1 MALIEAKANV
11 EAKAEAS
18 AVEGEEDLMHT
29 LTECHALHVMI
40 ARDVFCEEVYAL
52 LMRAGLRLSAACR
65 NKEGEEISGLLL
77 PRLLGNATATEEC
90 LDRLLGEEVQLMI
103 RSPGLAYALND
114 FLEVLSNLHR
124 DHEVLY
130 RCARDIDFLINGP
143 DVAAPTG
150 RIDEPPP
157 TALLFAAQV
166 GSCEAVRLL
175 LYAGASAT
183 QTMRQS
189 VQLGHG
195 RLALPAQ
202 AVHVACLRGD
212 MVMVEQLLFFGISPD
227 ITCSGKVYA
236 ADDVQA
242 AKELE
247 EWTGLTLVHLT
258 VLSRNY
264 DLVPT
269 LLQMDCFLETSAKRH
284 VGGSSM
290 SVTPLHLAV
299 LLEDAKGCSSLMDH
313 GAEVGE
319 AVRQAAFARRSLR
332 EMFGGSSP
340 IGLEDWVTAILQG
353 PETLRSLLDQRTNPN
368 KAFTW
373 PRDFESAKDLL
384 ENKSLSSP
392 ELTERLKTLST
403 GRSYFEG
410 VRPVQLAILFDQ
422 PWALQLLLEAGAA
435 FEGVVREVVLD
446 APEDPLL
453 QGMDLDPL
461 MLCVRAGTL
470 DMLEFLDQQQLLP
483 DVNTKLGLV
492 PDITPPFWPWK
503 GQGNQLL
510 WAWRGLTPLA
520 LAVLHHR
527 ADVAL
532 LLIRLGADML
542 MPLDHI
548 AIEVPKHYSIAD
560 NCFRGLTPLH
570 LCALLDLD
578 AIALAFVGEGSG
590 DVPLVFPNE
599 KRPPQFKE
607 LLGAT
612 CQQLW
617 ATLESDGN
625 PEKEP
630 WLWHDLTPLHLAI
643 IVKNYVTAEVL
654 IEASTPD
661 TLDILCSR
669 KDVENDSEISY
680 NRLIRKWQSLLATL
694 SLALPRL

>member
-1 MALIEAKANV
+1 
-11 EAKAEAS
+11 
-18 AVEGEEDLMHT
+18 
-29 LTECHALHVMI
+29 
-40 ARDVFCEEVYAL
+40 
-52 LMRAGLRLSAACR
+52 
-65 NKEGEEISGLLL
+65 
-77 PRLLGNATATEEC
+77 
-90 LDRLLGEEVQLMI
+90 
-103 RSPGLAYALND
+103 
-114 FLEVLSNLHR
+114 
-124 DHEVLY
+124 
-130 RCARDIDFLINGP
+130 
-143 DVAAPTG
+143 
-150 RIDEPPP
+150 
-157 TALLFAAQV
+157 
-166 GSCEAVRLL
+166 
-175 LYAGASAT
+175 
-183 QTMRQS
+183 
-189 VQLGHG
+189 
-195 RLALPAQ
+195 
-202 AVHVACLRGD
+202 
-212 MVMVEQLLFFGISPD
+212 
-227 ITCSGKVYA
+227 
-236 ADDVQA
+236 
-242 AKELE
+242 
-247 EWTGLTLVHLT
+247 
-258 VLSRNY
+258 
-264 DLVPT
+264 
-269 LLQMDCFLETSAKRH
+269 
-284 VGGSSM
+284 
-290 SVTPLHLAV
+290 
-299 LLEDAKGCSSLMDH
+299 
-313 GAEVGE
+313 
-319 AVRQAAFARRSLR
+319 
-332 EMFGGSSP
+332 MFGGSSP
-340 IGLEDWVTAILQG
+340 IGLEETKQTERFSQSSEKRLRHILRQDWVTAILQG

-453 QGMDLDPL
+453 QGMDLDPWQKHEDLTMSLDPL

-669 KDVENDSEISY
+669 KD
-680 NRLIRKWQSLLATL
+680 WQLK
-694 SLALPRL
+694 RFQ